1 MRWFLEHIQVVI
13 AVAGIIAWWVNQRH
27 REKEGQSA
35 DYDGDGTPERNPGA
49 EPYDDD
55 QARRV
60 REDIRRKIAERRGL
74 ATPPA
79 LAPEPAPVVPMP
91 ASREETPPPVFQ
103 DPLQDML
110 KELQRRLAPA
120 MEPAAP
126 PPEPESDRA
135 ALVRQQ
141 GIEARYRE
149 LEARGARTLAQA
161 EAIRIERP
169 STPASHAAG
178 WLAELRDAKNIRHAI
193 IARELLGPSAGLR

>member
-35 DYDGDGTPERNPGA
+35 DYDGDGTPERSPGD

-74 ATPPA
+74 ATPQPA
-79 LAPEPAPVVPMP
+79 APEPPPLVQAP
-91 ASREETPPPVFQ
+91 ASREEAPPPVFQ

-126 PPEPESDRA
+126 PPEPEIDRA
-135 ALVRQQ
+135 ALERQRE
-141 GIEARYRE
+141 IEARYRE
-149 LEARGARTLAQA
+149 LETRRARTLAQA
-161 EAIRIERP
+161 EAIRIEQP
-169 STPASHAAG
+169 STRPVAAS
-178 WLAELRDAKNIRHAI
+178 WLAELRDAKNVRHAI
-193 IARELLGPSAGLR
+193 IARELLGPPAGLR

>member
-35 DYDGDGTPERNPGA
+35 DYDGDGTPERNPTA
-49 EPYDDD
+49 EPYGDE

-91 ASREETPPPVFQ
+91 ASREEAPPPVFQ

-126 PPEPESDRA
+126 PPEPEIDRA
-135 ALVRQQ
+135 ALERQQ
-141 GIEARYRE
+141 EIEARYRE
-149 LEARGARTLAQA
+149 LEARRARTLAQA

-193 IARELLGPSAGLR
+193 IARELLGPPAGLR

>member
-49 EPYDDD
+49 EPYDDE

-91 ASREETPPPVFQ
+91 ASREEAPPPVFQ

-126 PPEPESDRA
+126 PPEPEIDRA
-135 ALVRQQ
+135 ALERQQ
-141 GIEARYRE
+141 EIEARYRE
-149 LEARGARTLAQA
+149 LEARRARTLAQA

-193 IARELLGPSAGLR
+193 IARELLGPPAGLR